1 MRSLSPCSH
10 SCCLSAKAAYWMG
23 SSPLPIYCNPHSAE
37 TVGAS
42 LSSITV
48 SRANV
53 RSSGI
58 GVDGNLDACCTQ
70 F

>member
-1 MRSLSPCSH
+1 MRSLFLEARSLSPCSH
-10 SCCLSAKAAYWMG
+10 SCCLSAKSAYWMG
-23 SSPLPIYCNPHSAE
+23 SSPLAIYCNHNSAE

-42 LSSITV
+42 LSSITD

-58 GVDGNLDACCTQ
+58 SVEGN
-70 F
+70 